1 MNLWE
6 WQRQSR
12 LSSQPLGVYKDAGA
26 GGLHFGIVPGAFDAG
41 ASRMLF
47 RGAKGQPLA
56 DDAVNYISLIGM
68 GEVLVSTVGWPA
80 GGMDFLPLAIISTGS
95 QSVAGVSGEFT
106 PLDIIDYRFADDQVL
121 AGTAP
126 GGGGG
131 SGGPYIPVSAFNQ
144 IGGPPRLSDG
154 GDGVPTLAGTIVV
167 REDAAANLASMVLRS
182 SEFSRATDTGQV
194 SIGDGVTAFADLP
207 WLSSDV
213 RRYTTRPDAWN
224 FNDLSRSVI
233 SSADDMVRVID
244 WPYDAGANA
253 FNALPIGPPRRIGQ
267 RLTISV
273 SRLAAVN
280 MPTNVNI
287 VSVMSGTTI
296 YRPISDISGTGV
308 SGSGSGLRLAN
319 PTTEPVPGFLSA
331 CGALA
336 RFIAIPNLVGT
347 ASAPN
352 PYWVVESTLGF
363 TYMGGTP

>member
-1 MNLWE
+1 MATKSIITVDAYVDENGVAFSGSYF
-6 WQRQSR
+6 SR
-12 LSSQPLGVYKDAGA
+12 KPLLLCDVYVDENGV
-26 GGLHFGIVPGAFDAG
+26 
-41 ASRMLF
+41 
-47 RGAKGQPLA
+47 
-56 DDAVNYISLIGM
+56 
-68 GEVLVSTVGWPA
+68 
-80 GGMDFLPLAIISTGS
+80 AI
-95 QSVAGVSGEFT
+95 F
-106 PLDIIDYRFADDQVL
+106 
-121 AGTAP
+121 

-131 SGGPYIPVSAFNQ
+131 VSPGGYVTVASLGQPGSAPGPLVVDPVS
-144 IGGPPRLSDG
+144 
-154 GDGVPTLAGTIVV
+154 GVPTLAGTIVV

-308 SGSGSGLRLAN
+308 SGSGLGLRLAN